1 MNRQIKVLSGSE
13 LALIRE
19 SMKYLDL
26 SATVKLKVHDAIT
39 AYARESNYQE
49 AKKCADAE

>member
-1 MNRQIKVLSGSE
+1 MNRHLKVLSGRE

-26 SATVKLKVHDAIT
+26 SAIVKLKVHDAIT
-39 AYARESNYQE
+39 AYARESIQKEEN
-49 AKKCADAE
+49 DA